1 MEGSDDATESWK
13 MPVTEIA
20 EEKNPD
26 KGLLV
31 QGSASLK
38 IFWRVPGP

>member
-31 QGSASLK
+31 QGSTSLK
-38 IFWRVPGP
+38 NFWRVPGP

>member
-1 MEGSDDATESWK
+1 MKGTDDATRSWK

-20 EEKNPD
+20 GKKNPD

-31 QGSASLK
+31 QGSASLEN
-38 IFWRVPGP
+38 FWRVPGP